1 MVREGKVLC
10 LLDLDYQSS
19 GLPRSIKDLIR
30 KYDLELTASTFLI
43 MDADQASLEIAC
55 QWQRCMGGQ
64 VSFKNVP
71 KVPEIL
77 LIEPPC
83 NQPQQSQVTC
93 PSEL

>member
-1 MVREGKVLC
+1 MAREGRDLC

-64 VSFKNVP
+64 VGGVTLKEPIPYV
-71 KVPEIL
+71 
-77 LIEPPC
+77 EPPC
-83 NQPQQSQVTC
+83 NKT
-93 PSEL
+93 L